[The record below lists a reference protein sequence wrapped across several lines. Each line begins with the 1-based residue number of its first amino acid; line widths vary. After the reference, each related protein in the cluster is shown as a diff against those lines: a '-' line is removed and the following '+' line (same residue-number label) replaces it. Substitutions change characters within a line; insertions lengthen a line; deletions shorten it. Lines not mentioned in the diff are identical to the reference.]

1 MKIIRNRLFL
11 AMALGHTTVDT
22 FNNSGPVLI
31 AFLSIPLG
39 LSNAQIGLAASLYTL
54 GGSVLQP
61 VFGWLADRY
70 GSRWLAGLG
79 VFWLL
84 SFMALATFAAG
95 LEQFIWLLIP
105 YSLASLGSAVY
116 HPVAVATASDAGK
129 ENPAT
134 ATAFFFLFGQMGL
147 AGGPV
152 LAGYLLQ
159 HVGLTGI
166 QLMALFFAPVVIF
179 ILTAPFP
186 PSRHR
191 QQTESDTTDEPSST
205 EAVRWGALILLAVL
219 IATRSWAQ
227 LGTITFLPKLFQDKG
242 WDPAAYG
249 AITGAMWLGS
259 AIMGVLAGTAADRW
273 GRKRVVFWMLAGAVV
288 PLYFLPVVDGWVA
301 FAMALLA
308 GGMLGA
314 PHSILVVIAQALL
327 PGKKA
332 MASGL
337 TLGYMFAMGAV
348 ANYGIGWLADRSTL
362 AGALQLGAG
371 VSLAGALLALALPHT
386 KSSTVLQEQS

>member
-1 MKIIRNRLFL
+1 MKILRNRLFL
-11 AMALGHTTVDT
+11 AVALGHTTVDT
-22 FNNSGPVLI
+22 FNNTGPVLI

-61 VFGWLADRY
+61 VFGWLADKY
-70 GSRWLAGLG
+70 GSRWMAGIG

-84 SFMALATFAAG
+84 SFMALSTVAASLG
-95 LEQFIWLLIP
+95 QFIWVLIP
-105 YSLASLGSAVY
+105 YALAALGSAVY
-116 HPVAVATASDAGK
+116 HPVAVAIASEVEK
-129 ENPAT
+129 EHEAT
-134 ATAFFFLFGQMGL
+134 STAFFFLFGQMGL
-147 AGGPV
+147 AGGPL

-159 HVGLTGI
+159 HVGLSGI
-166 QLMALFFAPVVIF
+166 QLMALGFSAVVIF

-186 PSRHR
+186 KGKRT
-191 QQTESDTTDEPSST
+191 QLTTTATGEVIPQ
-205 EAVRWGALILLAVL
+205 EAIRWGALIILAIL
-219 IATRSWAQ
+219 IGARSWAQ
-227 LGTITFLPKLFQDKG
+227 LGTITFLPKLFQEKG
-242 WDPAAYG
+242 WEPTAYG

-259 AIMGVLAGTAADRW
+259 AIMGVLAGSAADRW
-273 GRKRVVFWMLAGAVV
+273 GRKKVVFWMLAGAVV
-288 PLYFLPVVDGWVA
+288 PLYFLPVVNGWVA

-348 ANYGIGWLADRSTL
+348 ANYGIGWLADHSTL

-371 VSLAGALLALALPHT
+371 VSLAAALLAIVLPHT
-386 KSSTVLQEQS
+386 KTSVSVKSKV

>member
-11 AMALGHTTVDT
+11 AVALGHTTVDT
-22 FNNSGPVLI
+22 FNNSGPVII
-31 AFLSIPLG
+31 AFLSVPLG
-39 LSNAQIGLAASLYTL
+39 LSNTQIGLAVSLYTL

-84 SFMALATFAAG
+84 SFMALATFTAG
-95 LEQFIWLLIP
+95 LGQFVWLLIP
-105 YSLASLGSAVY
+105 YALASLGSAVY

-129 ENPAT
+129 DSPAT

-159 HVGLTGI
+159 QIGLTGI
-166 QLMALFFAPVVIF
+166 QLMVLFFAPVVLF

-186 PSRHR
+186 KSRHAR
-191 QQTESDTTDEPSST
+191 SLEDDTPTDAVPAA
-205 EAVRWGALILLAVL
+205 AVRWGALILLAAL
-219 IATRSWAQ
+219 IAARSWAQ

-242 WDPAAYG
+242 WEPAAYG
-249 AITGAMWLGS
+249 AITGAMWLAS

-273 GRKRVVFWMLAGAVV
+273 GRKRVVFWMMAGAVV

-301 FAMALLA
+301 FAMAFLA

-348 ANYGIGWLADRSTL
+348 ANYGIGWMADRSTL
-362 AGALQLGAG
+362 SGALQLGAG
-371 VSLAGALLALALPHT
+371 ISLAGALLALALPHT
-386 KSSTVLQEQS
+386 KTSTVAAESV

>member
-11 AMALGHTTVDT
+11 AVALGHTTVDV
-22 FNNSGPVLI
+22 FNNSGPVII
-31 AFLSIPLG
+31 AFLSVPMG

-84 SFMALATFAAG
+84 SFMTLATFTAG
-95 LEQFIWLLIP
+95 LGQFIWLLIP

-116 HPVAVATASDAGK
+116 HPVAVAVASDAGK
-129 ENPAT
+129 NNPAT
-134 ATAFFFLFGQMGL
+134 ATAFFFLFGQLGL

-159 HVGLTGI
+159 KIGLTGI
-166 QLMALFFAPVVIF
+166 QLMILFFVPVVLF

-186 PSRHR
+186 KLRRVEDAGTSITSGAQPAK
-191 QQTESDTTDEPSST
+191 
-205 EAVRWGALILLAVL
+205 AVRWGALILLAVL
-219 IATRSWAQ
+219 IAARSWAQ

-249 AITGAMWLGS
+249 AITGVMWLGS
-259 AIMGVLAGTAADRW
+259 AIMGVLAGSAADRW
-273 GRKRVVFWMLAGAVV
+273 GRKRVVFWMMAGAVV
-288 PLYFLPVVDGWVA
+288 PLYFLPVVDGWLA
-301 FAMALLA
+301 FAMAFLA

-362 AGALQLGAG
+362 PGALQLGAG
-371 VSLAGALLALALPHT
+371 VSLVGALLALVLPHT
-386 KSSTVLQEQS
+386 RTSTDRVKSV